1 MLTAFGAGGDFSVG
15 SEGAT
20 GSVTGGGTT
29 GSGSVTTPTPASTA
43 RAIDAF
49 IQKSALNPTYT
60 PRVAAP
66 PPGMGAEV
74 KPFYKKW
81 PFWAIVGGVVIVG
94 GGYAVLR

>member
-1 MLTAFGAGGDFSVG
+1 MLTAFGAGGSFSVDSG
-15 SEGAT
+15 GAT
-20 GSVTGGGTT
+20 SSVTGGGTT
-29 GSGSVTTPTPASTA
+29 GSGSVTTPSPTSTA

-66 PPGMGAEV
+66 PPAPGAET

-81 PFWAIVGGVVIVG
+81 PFWAVVGVVVVGGVV
-94 GGYAVLR
+94 VLR